1 MVILN
6 NQHLG
11 MVAQLEDRF
20 FGSRRGNTDL
30 RVGGGRPFP
39 DFVGIARSYGIPGRD
54 VYDAAELE
62 DAIREML
69 ETPGPFLLDCHTVYQ
84 DHVLPMIPG
93 GKTCR
98 DIMTE

>member
-1 MVILN
+1 M
-6 NQHLG
+6 
-11 MVAQLEDRF
+11 
-20 FGSRRGNTDL
+20 
-30 RVGGGRPFP
+30 
-39 DFVGIARSYGIPGRD
+39 
-54 VYDAAELE
+54 YDAAELE